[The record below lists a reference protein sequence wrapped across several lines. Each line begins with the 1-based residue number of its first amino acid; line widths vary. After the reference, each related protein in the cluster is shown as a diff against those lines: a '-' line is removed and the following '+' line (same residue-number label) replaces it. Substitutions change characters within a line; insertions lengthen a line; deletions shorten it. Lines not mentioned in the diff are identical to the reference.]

1 MSKFVK
7 RLRKIKKF
15 PENCILIGNE
25 FGYLEDFCGL
35 FANVFSLIVD
45 DVLPKK
51 RNLIHRQDFREI
63 SLIPNIDFVF
73 VDYKHINQISEIE
86 NVISRFRCAVYINH
100 GEFLVPKYGQFFGKL
115 GYEITEINPSYQIW
129 TPKK

>member
-7 RLRKIKKF
+7 RLRKIKKY

-25 FGYLEDFCGL
+25 FGYLEDFCEL

-73 VDYKHINQISEIE
+73 VDYKHIDRISEIE
-86 NVISRFRCAVYINH
+86 NVISKFRCAVYINH
-100 GEFLVPKYGQFFGKL
+100 GEFLVPKYGQIFGKL
-115 GYEITEINPSYQIW
+115 GYEITEINASYQIW